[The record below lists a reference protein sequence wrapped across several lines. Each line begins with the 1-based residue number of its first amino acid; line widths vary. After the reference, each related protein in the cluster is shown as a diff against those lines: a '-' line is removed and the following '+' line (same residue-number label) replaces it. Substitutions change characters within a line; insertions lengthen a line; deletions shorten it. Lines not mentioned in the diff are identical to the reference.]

1 MIDVKNIEKA
11 LKEIAYEYLALF
23 RSIIKEKVGSNTDIA
38 EDAIVEIN
46 ENNDGFL
53 IDLTINDYILYI
65 EQGRRKHA
73 RKVPIDELRDWARKR
88 GIKTDNSTLYA
99 IQQSI
104 YNEGIKG
111 KNIMTDF
118 FDNIDR
124 NIDSQLFDKIFEAL
138 NIELEKIINKN

>member
-1 MIDVKNIEKA
+1 MIDIKNIEKA
-11 LKEIAYEYLALF
+11 IKEIAYEYLALF

-38 EDAIVEIN
+38 EDANVEIN

-53 IDLTINDYILYI
+53 IDLNINDYIEYI
-65 EQGRRKHA
+65 ENGRRKHV
-73 RKVPIDELRDWARKR
+73 RRVPIDELRDWARKR
-88 GIKTDNSTLYA
+88 GIKTDNSTLFA

-118 FDNIDR
+118 FDNIDK
-124 NIDSQLFDKIFEAL
+124 NIDSQFDKIFEAL
-138 NIELEKIINKN
+138 NIELDKIINKN